1 MAVILSSFVQNSSAV
16 SASSVKTSMYIAAPN
31 DLVRCNTS
39 GGGFNV
45 ALPASP
51 NDGTVVSIVDI
62 ANSFATNNLIVL
74 PNGATVENDAT
85 SLILDLNGAYVSFV
99 YTSATTNWKL
109 MQTPGTASSVSS
121 TTTNLDQ
128 TFLLMGV

>member
-1 MAVILSSFVQNSSAV
+1 MTVNLATYMRNGIATTPSAI
-16 SASSVKTSMYIAAPN
+16 KTSAYTALPN
-31 DLVRCNTS
+31 DLVRCNTTT
-39 GGGFNV
+39 GPFNV
-45 ALPASP
+45 TLPASP

-62 ANSFATNNLIVL
+62 ANSFATNNLTVL

>member
-1 MAVILSSFVQNSSAV
+1 MAVILSAFVQNSSAV
-16 SASSVKTSMYIAAPN
+16 SASSIKTSMYIAVPN

-39 GGGFNV
+39 AGGFNV

-62 ANSFATNNLIVL
+62 ANSFATNNLTVL

-99 YTSATTNWKL
+99 YTSSTTNWKL